1 MPKKRLKQIA
11 EEFDISFKEAQ
22 DLAFQ
27 NLEEE
32 MITGKGKNTWINED
46 GQAVF
51 DNIIPVPVIYRG
63 RVVRLM
69 PNPCF
74 VLTRIPN
81 LNTTVPVKAKL
92 HIAKN
97 LKGKYIYVQVD
108 NSNNYTT
115 YNHIIPSRR

>member
-1 MPKKRLKQIA
+1 MAKKRLKQIA
-11 EEFDISFKEAQ
+11 EEFDISFEKAQ

-32 MITGKGKNTWINED
+32 MISGKGKNTWINED
-46 GQAVF
+46 GQIVF
-51 DNIIPVPVIYRG
+51 DSIIPVPVIYRG

-69 PNPCF
+69 PNPSF
-74 VLTRIPN
+74 VLTRIPD

-97 LKGKYIYVQVD
+97 LKGKYIYIQVD
-108 NSNNYTT
+108 NSNNNTT
-115 YNHIIPSRR
+115 YHHIIPSRR

>member
-11 EEFDISFKEAQ
+11 EEFDISFEKAQ

-32 MITGKGKNTWINED
+32 MITGKGENTWINED
-46 GQAVF
+46 GQKVF
-51 DNIIPVPVIYRG
+51 DNIVSVPTIYRG

-69 PNPCF
+69 PNPSF
-74 VLTRIPN
+74 VLTKIPD

-97 LKGKYIYVQVD
+97 LLGKYIYIQVD
-108 NSNNYTT
+108 NSNNHST
-115 YNHIIPSRR
+115 YHHIIPSQR